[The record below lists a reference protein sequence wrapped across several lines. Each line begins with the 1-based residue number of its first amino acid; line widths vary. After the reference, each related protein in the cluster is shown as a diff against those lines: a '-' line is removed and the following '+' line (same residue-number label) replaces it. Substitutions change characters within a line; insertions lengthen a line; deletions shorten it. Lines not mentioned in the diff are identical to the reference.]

1 MICVFRAAMDRDDK
15 VDWKLY
21 NISWELEAIAQDGQR
36 CEAREMDRRTRQKKC
51 KTSRTDMGTQR
62 VKGFNFKIFEI

>member
-36 CEAREMDRRTRQKKC
+36 CEAREMDRRSARLLALTWEHK
-51 KTSRTDMGTQR
+51 
-62 VKGFNFKIFEI
+62 E